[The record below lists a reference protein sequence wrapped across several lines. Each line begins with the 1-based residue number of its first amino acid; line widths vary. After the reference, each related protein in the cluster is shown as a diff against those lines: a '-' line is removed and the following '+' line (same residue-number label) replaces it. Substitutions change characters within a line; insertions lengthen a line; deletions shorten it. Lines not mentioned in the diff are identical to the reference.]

1 MAGSKSNF
9 LENEILDHILSAAT
23 YTAPG
28 TTYIGLWTAA
38 LDDASTGATAGE
50 VSGGSY
56 ARVALTNNATNWPA
70 ASGGAKANGV
80 AIDFGTASANWGT
93 VTHFCIVDSSSG
105 AGNILYHGDLTA
117 SKTIN
122 NGDSAQF
129 PIGDLDVTEA

>member
-1 MAGSKSNF
+1 MAGTKSNY
-9 LENEILDHILSAAT
+9 LEDEILDHILSAAT
-23 YTAPG
+23 WTAPA

-38 LDDASTGATAGE
+38 LSDTSTGATAGE

-70 ASGGAKANGV
+70 SSAGAKSNGI

-93 VTHFCIVDSSSG
+93 VTHFCIVDSASG

-117 SKTIN
+117 SKVIN

-129 PIGDLDVTEA
+129 PIGDLDVSEG